1 MNGHKLYTSKDFE
14 SMSWEEQEGSLLYSY
29 VVNGGLS
36 ICKVCGEFESGL
48 YEPCR
53 PNVEEEAE

>member
-14 SMSWEEQEGSLLYSY
+14 SMSREEQEGNLLYNY
-29 VVNGGLS
+29 VVNGVS

-53 PNVEEEAE
+53 PNAKEEAE